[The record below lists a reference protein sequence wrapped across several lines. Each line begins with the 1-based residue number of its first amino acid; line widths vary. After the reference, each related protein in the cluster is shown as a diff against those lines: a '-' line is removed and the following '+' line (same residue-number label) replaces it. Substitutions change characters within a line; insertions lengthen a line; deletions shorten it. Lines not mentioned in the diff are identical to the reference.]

1 MCLLK
6 DEHGA
11 ETDSLLATCANVDAE
26 TLHRAR
32 DGRRALGVEGDVG
45 ALALA
50 AEVHDVVGV
59 LLGEL
64 LHLGVEDFS
73 DASL

>member
-11 ETDSLLATCANVDAE
+11 ETDGLLAASANVDAE
-26 TLHRAR
+26 ALHRAR
-32 DGRRALGVEGDVG
+32 DGRRALGVKGDVG
-45 ALALA
+45 SLALA

-64 LHLGVEDFS
+64 LHLGVEDFTN
-73 DASL
+73 ASL